1 MKRNLFVSGIMI
13 FLALFM
19 VGCKGN
25 TYSKLLKKEQ
35 KKIKNYISRM
45 DIRVVSSAPD
55 VKQGES
61 WPEKDYISMPTYEY
75 FYFHLSTPLD
85 TLRDVIHAGDVVN
98 VRYRK
103 YGLDSYTDTI
113 SCWTTDDAGEPITF
127 TEAKKNKQEFKVAG
141 RGGTDFQAPIDYVKK
156 HPNYDGLI
164 IITDGDAPTP
174 EAPALL
180 RTKLLW
186 IIDNEPS
193 YKQHYES
200 LRKTG
205 RVCLMQL

>member
-103 YGLDSYTDTI
+103 YGLDSRI
-113 SCWTTDDAGEPITF
+113 TT
-127 TEAKKNKQEFKVAG
+127 
-141 RGGTDFQAPIDYVKK
+141 
-156 HPNYDGLI
+156 
-164 IITDGDAPTP
+164 
-174 EAPALL
+174 PALHGML
-180 RTKLLW
+180 
-186 IIDNEPS
+186 PS
-193 YKQHYES
+193 CK
-200 LRKTG
+200 
-205 RVCLMQL
+205 

>member
-13 FLALFM
+13 FLAFFM

-45 DIRVVSSAPD
+45 DIRIVSSTPD

-127 TEAKKNKQEFKVAG
+127 TVGSTADYNTCPAWNAAILQMKYSGSECKIICPSTAG
-141 RGGTDFQAPIDYVKK
+141 FDADNSSVTPYG
-156 HPNYDGLI
+156 YD
-164 IITDGDAPTP
+164 
-174 EAPALL
+174 L
-180 RTKLLW
+180 RVTK
-186 IIDNEPS
+186 
-193 YKQHYES
+193 
-200 LRKTG
+200 RK
-205 RVCLMQL
+205 